1 MISEI
6 LLFLFGM
13 TAKEGLGGIV
23 TNLLSDVLSVR
34 ISDKKLRHTVRKFK
48 KELYIWAEQ
57 FQKKNDGTIMTSGV
71 YLGYLENYRIIE
83 KLYEYA
89 FSEEEEQMAE
99 DGFLKDLTA
108 RSAAYVQDQNGVVN
122 DTDECVLREFYEKL
136 LEKIKKF
143 VRSTKGFEQ
152 QSLLY
157 AINQVRLGNRAIYKE
172 LLLNS
177 TLTAKSLEKIERMY
191 LATMELLKKNGPDL
205 DEEWFAKQNAETI
218 TNMGDRYMP
227 ELNVDLPIREEIEVM
242 AADKDFFEQLL
253 EKCNDLL
260 ISMNKA
266 GGHNVAMQRLAD
278 QFVEILPKL
287 RTFEQFN
294 ENKKSLEMLLQGVD
308 SCAQEQI
315 PKIIKLQHITK
326 LQQTIESDRATVDN
340 GYDLQLALRQC
351 QQIRQSA
358 DELKKYLGKNTIQ
371 LLQYPF
377 LMIHGKGGVGKS
389 HLLAATVEDRRKNGK
404 PSILLLGQDFS
415 EGCIIWQRVRELLK
429 TEPDEE
435 HFLQRLNE
443 LAREKN
449 SRILLVLDAIN
460 EGGGRTLWKDRL
472 AGFVGKIAKYSYL
485 GFVFSIRDE
494 FMEEM
499 TPQDLLDQCHI
510 TSLEH
515 AGFGVDTMLVVEV
528 YFAHYDIDMSA
539 LPYLPREFSNGLFLR
554 LFCEGHQGKN
564 KEDIKINT
572 GEIYRNYLQ
581 SLNQKLADRYRYSK
595 EIDFVYY
602 VLRKFVEK
610 SYGKNM
616 RNRMDRH
623 QATKLVFSLAA
634 TYQIPTKIYD
644 DLLAE
649 GVLAQ
654 SVEENEE
661 YVYITYERLA
671 DYLFVQSRI
680 DDVIKKRR
688 SDEELLEE
696 LNQPGILEELTSL
709 LPEYGMEIFERFPQ
723 LAGEPQAARAEL
735 ESISWRTEEEL
746 DVDKVIDYVNEYIMP
761 ERTLQEK
768 FFESLIWISTNENHA
783 FNAEFFHENM
793 IRVQMADRDAFYM
806 PLFLS
811 WRAEQSPISHL
822 LNWIDQVDNG
832 QTSAAEE
839 HIYLCAIVL
848 SWMLIVTDIRYRDRI
863 SAALCQLLRGH
874 ISVMK
879 EILEQFEQVDDMYIL
894 ERLYA
899 VALGVVTYEKNEKA
913 VNDLANYVYETIF
926 NQEDV
931 VADILIRDSAKE
943 IILYANSL
951 CPNNAIDLRKVVGP
965 YHSRF
970 PEIPGRE
977 EIESYRADTNKNES
991 SEATWA
997 ENKIFSSMQI
1007 VGRDHFYGDFGR
1019 YTFQSYFQDW
1029 KDLRADDLMR
1039 IAIKDIFQRG
1049 YDGQKHGQF
1058 DYHTDDYARIQTYKV
1073 ERIGKKYQWQ
1083 ALYKLAA
1090 QVSDQ
1095 FQRENEAT
1103 GELEYNTGAY
1113 EPRLRDFDPTVND
1126 KSFVGRYGEIKP
1138 IIPENYEMDHQS
1150 WLQMTDDQP
1159 SFEKLM
1165 TISVAK
1171 EMYIGLSGFWDW
1183 DEPTPLGFEK
1193 YDCAMKNMWFM
1204 TQAYIVRE
1212 ADFELCKRQ
1221 LESAN
1226 FWGRWMPEATDNYT
1240 VYNREYYWSSVQ
1252 KYFENEYY
1260 GGKEWQQIWQAD
1272 RPKLADVSFLV
1283 PVYSY
1288 VATGEKGFQNISHNR
1303 WKKPCK
1309 TLYQACNLTYGL
1321 ENTVMYDQSGEMI
1334 CFDTVEIFGEERGF
1348 FFHKATLEKFLS
1360 ENHCRIFWQLLGEKR
1375 TIGGSYRDEADAGSL
1390 EYTGFY
1396 YLEGGKLCGSTR
1408 VVDEEEF

>member
-1 MISEI
+1 MLSEI
-6 LLFLFGM
+6 LFFLFGM
-13 TAKEGLGGIV
+13 TAKEGLGAIV
-23 TNLLSDVLSVR
+23 TNLASDFLSVR
-34 ISDKKLRHTVRKFK
+34 IGDKKLRHTVRKFK

-57 FQKKNDGTIMTSGV
+57 FQKKNDGSIMTSGA

-83 KLYEYA
+83 KIYEYA
-89 FSEEEEQMAE
+89 FSEEEEPMAE

-108 RSAAYVQDQNGVVN
+108 RSAAYVRDQSGTVN
-122 DTDECVLREFYEKL
+122 VADECVLREFYEKL

-143 VRSTKGFEQ
+143 VRSTKGFERQ
-152 QSLLY
+152 TLLY
-157 AINQVRLGNRAIYKE
+157 QMNQVRLGNRTIYEE
-172 LLLNS
+172 LLHNT
-177 TLTAKSLEKIERMY
+177 TLTAKSLEKIEQVH
-191 LATMELLKKNGPDL
+191 LETMELQRKNGPDL

-260 ISMNKA
+260 INMNKA
-266 GGHNVAMQRLAD
+266 GSHNGAVQRLAD
-278 QFVEILPKL
+278 QLVEILPKL
-287 RTFEQFN
+287 RTFEEFN
-294 ENKKSLEMLLQGVD
+294 ENKRSLEMLLQGIQ
-308 SCAQEQI
+308 SCAEEQI
-315 PKIIKLQHITK
+315 QQITE
-326 LQQTIESDRATVDN
+326 LDRATVDN
-340 GYDLQLALRQC
+340 GYDPRLALRQC
-351 QQIRQSA
+351 LQIRQSA
-358 DELKKYLGKNTIQ
+358 DELKEYLSKNTIQ

-404 PSILLLGQDFS
+404 SSVLLLGQDFS
-415 EGCIIWQRVRELLK
+415 EDCMIWQRVRELLK

-460 EGGGRTLWKDRL
+460 EGGGRILWKDRL
-472 AGFVGKIAKYSYL
+472 AGFVGKLAKYPYL

-499 TPQDLLDQCHI
+499 TPRDLLDKCHI
-510 TSLEH
+510 TKLEH
-515 AGFGVDTMLVVEV
+515 VGFGVDTMRVVEV

-564 KEDIKINT
+564 KEDIKITT

-581 SLNQKLADRYRYSK
+581 SLNKKLADRYRYSK
-595 EIDFVYY
+595 EVDFVGY
-602 VLRKFVEK
+602 VLQKFVEK
-610 SYGKNM
+610 SYGTNT
-616 RNRMDRH
+616 RNKLDQH
-623 QATKLVFSLAA
+623 QATELVCSLAG

-649 GVLAQ
+649 GVLSQ
-654 SVEENEE
+654 SVEEDEE

-671 DYLFVQSRI
+671 DYIFVQSRI
-680 DDVIKKRR
+680 KDVLEYRR

-696 LNQPGILEELTSL
+696 LNQPGILEELTCL
-709 LPEYGMEIFERFPQ
+709 LPEYGMEIFERFPK
-723 LAGEPQAARAEL
+723 LASEPRTVRAEM
-735 ESISWRTEEEL
+735 ESIAWRTEEEL
-746 DVDKVIDYVNEYIMP
+746 DVDKVLGYVNEYIMP
-761 ERTLQEK
+761 KRTLQKK
-768 FFESLIWISTNENHA
+768 FLESLIWISTNENHA
-783 FNAEFFHENM
+783 FNAEFFHKNM

-811 WRAEQSPISHL
+811 WRDEQSPISHL

-832 QTSAAEE
+832 QTNAAEE
-839 HIYLCAIVL
+839 NIYLCALVL
-848 SWMLIVTDIRYRDRI
+848 SWILIVTDIRYRDQI
-863 SAALCQLLRGH
+863 SAALCRLLRGH

-879 EILEQFEQVDDMYIL
+879 QVLEQFEQVDDVYIS

-899 VALGVVTYEKNEKA
+899 VALGVVTYEKNAKA
-913 VNDLANYVYETIF
+913 VNDLAAYVYKTIF

-931 VADILIRDSAKE
+931 ITDILIRDSAKE

-951 CPNNAIDLRKVVGP
+951 EPNNAFDLQKVVGP
-965 YHSRF
+965 YDSQF
-970 PEIPGRE
+970 PEIPSQE
-977 EIESYRADTNKNES
+977 EIETYLSNTKKKKS
-991 SEATWA
+991 QEAVWA
-997 ENKIFSSMQI
+997 HSRIFSSMQI
-1007 VGRDHFYGDFGR
+1007 DDRNHFYGDFGR
-1019 YTFQSYFQDW
+1019 YTFQSYFLDW
-1029 KDLRADDLMR
+1029 KDLRANDLMR

-1049 YDGQKHGQF
+1049 YDGQKHGRF
-1058 DYHTDDYARIQTYKV
+1058 DYHTDDYDRIQRYKV

-1095 FQRENEAT
+1095 FQRVNEAT

-1113 EPRLRDFDPTVND
+1113 EPGLRDFDPTVND

-1150 WLQMTDDQP
+1150 WLQITDDQP
-1159 SFEKLM
+1159 SFEELM
-1165 TISVAK
+1165 TISVRK
-1171 EMYIGLSGFWDW
+1171 ERYIGLSGFWDW

-1193 YDCAMKNMWFM
+1193 YDCPMKNMWFM
-1204 TQAYIVRE
+1204 SQAYIVRE
-1212 ADFELCKRQ
+1212 EDFELCKRQ

-1240 VYNREYYWSSVQ
+1240 IYNREYYWSDVQ

-1260 GGKEWQQIWQAD
+1260 GGKEWKKIWRVDMPQ
-1272 RPKLADVSFLV
+1272 LADVSFLI

-1288 VATGEKGFQNISHNR
+1288 VSTGEKEFRNISHNR

-1321 ENTVMYDQSGEMI
+1321 ENTIMYDQSGEMI

-1348 FFHKATLEKFLS
+1348 FFHKKSLEKFLS
-1360 ENHCRIFWQLLGEKR
+1360 ENHYRIFWQLLGEKR
-1375 TIGGSYRDEADAGSL
+1375 TICGSYRDEAAASFL

-1396 YLEGGKLCGSTR
+1396 YLEDGKLCGSTR
-1408 VVDEEEF
+1408 VVDDEP